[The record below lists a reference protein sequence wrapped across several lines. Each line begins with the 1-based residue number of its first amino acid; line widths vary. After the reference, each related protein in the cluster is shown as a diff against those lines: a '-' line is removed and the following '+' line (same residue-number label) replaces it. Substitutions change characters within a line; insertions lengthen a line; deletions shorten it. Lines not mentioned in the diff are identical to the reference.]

1 MNDCLNNKPGL
12 MSYYDGSGFLL
23 GGRVV
28 HCYYG
33 QMLALDRVGKSMYNT
48 IWEKIEL
55 SATLRC

>member
-1 MNDCLNNKPGL
+1 M
-12 MSYYDGSGFLL
+12 F